1 MAAPQT
7 FLSSSIF
14 LVVLSL
20 IASWYITYCFALQ
33 LIIEYLYRL
42 VSFCTLLSVTRKY
55 RYSLFLSNAYCLSF
69 CFAKYSC
76 KRHRFESPSHFHLIV
91 ASLLTMEMDD
101 EEKAD
106 AEKKTEDFRKLQ
118 EELQAAKPKGTVR
131 AGPPQIERLN
141 LNIKLDHLTIC

>member
-1 MAAPQT
+1 
-7 FLSSSIF
+7 
-14 LVVLSL
+14 
-20 IASWYITYCFALQ
+20 
-33 LIIEYLYRL
+33 
-42 VSFCTLLSVTRKY
+42 
-55 RYSLFLSNAYCLSF
+55 
-69 CFAKYSC
+69 
-76 KRHRFESPSHFHLIV
+76 
-91 ASLLTMEMDD
+91 MEMDE

>member
-1 MAAPQT
+1 MVAPQT

-91 ASLLTMEMDD
+91 ASLVLKEFLWDETTNANKCRNKQIKKKEAWQRYHRNKIPTIIQSISLCLTM
-101 EEKAD
+101 
-106 AEKKTEDFRKLQ
+106 TIFY
-118 EELQAAKPKGTVR
+118 
-131 AGPPQIERLN
+131 
-141 LNIKLDHLTIC
+141 NIDVK